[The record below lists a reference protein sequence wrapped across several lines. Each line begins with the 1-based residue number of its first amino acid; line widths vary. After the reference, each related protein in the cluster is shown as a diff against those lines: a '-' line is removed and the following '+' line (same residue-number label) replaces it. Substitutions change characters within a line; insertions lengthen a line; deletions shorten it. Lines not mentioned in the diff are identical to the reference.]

1 MKCINKRVLAGL
13 LIVSVLLSV
22 TGCGKA
28 KSVVENAYPVY
39 GESLSLIH
47 IFVNIKE
54 YNTAAGTAS
63 DILIPIDD
71 VYFALINNNVLDL
84 NHFSAEDAS
93 DVEKQIFS
101 AFGSKQQTVLSQV
114 ESSLSSSAATPVDEL
129 PEEMQD

>member
-1 MKCINKRVLAGL
+1 M
-13 LIVSVLLSV
+13 
-22 TGCGKA
+22 
-28 KSVVENAYPVY
+28 
-39 GESLSLIH
+39 
-47 IFVNIKE
+47 NIKE
-54 YNTAAGTAS
+54 YNTADGTAS

-129 PEEMQD
+129 PEILPKSMMHWSAIL